1 MSNQHSYK
9 GVIPWFTANPVA
21 ANLLLILIIVAG
33 LLTVGDLR
41 KEAFPA
47 ADPESITV
55 SVTYLSG
62 SAQQSEEGVAI
73 KIEDALEGVTGIK
86 SITSTSNS
94 QGVTVTVERQSD
106 YDLDALL
113 RDVKNKV
120 DGVSNFP
127 ANAEKPVVEK
137 GQRESQ
143 AITLQLYGDVGRQT
157 LQQLGDRPALRLS

>member
-86 SITSTSNS
+86 SITSTL
-94 QGVTVTVERQSD
+94 QSS
-106 YDLDALL
+106 L
-113 RDVKNKV
+113 RC
-120 DGVSNFP
+120 
-127 ANAEKPVVEK
+127 
-137 GQRESQ
+137 
-143 AITLQLYGDVGRQT
+143 
-157 LQQLGDRPALRLS
+157 